1 MENTTPKVVNQ
12 DGGSIGKN
20 CSNVSFT
27 SGSTSLNGESVPTV
41 NRNQV
46 SVSKAPE
53 GKV

>member
-12 DGGSIGKN
+12 DGGSVGKN

-27 SGSTSLNGESVPTV
+27 SGSTSLNGESIATV

-46 SVSKAPE
+46 SISKAPDVK
-53 GKV
+53 G